1 MTKNERSL
9 VQEESKNLR
18 YLQRVSLMQRSLLE
32 DSEHVKAS
40 LRHTERLRERAQKN
54 FEVIDQENR
63 EETQAVESQIGEM
76 QRAIEDMKAA
86 LKAAESE
93 KAKLKR
99 VTQD

>member
-1 MTKNERSL
+1 M